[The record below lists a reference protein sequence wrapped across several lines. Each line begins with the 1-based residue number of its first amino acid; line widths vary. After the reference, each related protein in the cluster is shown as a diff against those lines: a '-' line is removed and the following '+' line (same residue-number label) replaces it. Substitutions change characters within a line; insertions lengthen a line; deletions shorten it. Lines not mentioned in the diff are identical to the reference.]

1 LKRYYFHT
9 FTFVVNKLRL
19 MAAKSR
25 NYTVDRRKKILGK
38 INNDGQV
45 LVHEL
50 SMEFHVSEVTIR
62 NDLEQLERKNLL
74 IRARG
79 GAMKIE
85 GGVAR
90 EQHLSDKDKLHYEEK
105 NRIGKLAAALIN
117 DRDTIVVDSGTTTIE
132 MIKNLPQLTE
142 LTVICNALNIINQLI
157 QYPFV
162 NIIVPGGYLR
172 RTSLSLVGP
181 LAEKNLQNLYVD
193 KVFLGVDGID
203 TKHGIYTPNIEEAH
217 LNEIMINV
225 AREVIILTDSSK
237 FLRRSLAYIC
247 GIEKVHTIVTDKGI
261 NEEDR
266 KRLEDSGIKILVA

>member
-1 LKRYYFHT
+1 MVAR
-9 FTFVVNKLRL
+9 
-19 MAAKSR
+19 SR

-38 INNDGQV
+38 INTEGQV

-50 SMEFHVSEVTIR
+50 SNEFKVSEVTIR

-85 GGVAR
+85 AGVAR

-105 NRIGKLAAALIN
+105 SRIGKLAAGLIN

-132 MIKNLPQLTE
+132 MIKNLPELTE

-157 QYPFV
+157 KFPFV

-172 RTSLSLVGP
+172 KTSLSLVGP

-217 LNEIMINV
+217 LNEIMIHV
-225 AREVIILTDSSK
+225 SREVIILTDSSK

-261 NEEDR
+261 IEDDR
-266 KRLEDSGIKILVA
+266 KRLEDAGIKILVA